1 MNAIY
6 ASCFY
11 RESILFKRFYHLY
24 GTMGRLIGIISYYLD
39 TDFLFPLEL
48 QFCAF
53 CLVFYFLVQIIP

>member
-1 MNAIY
+1 MNTIY

-11 RESILFKRFYHLY
+11 RESILFKKCYHLY
-24 GTMGRLIGIISYYLD
+24 GLVDRNNVYYYLD